1 MLYYKSH
8 DGNEDDFWIT
18 AIVGLFILSD
28 IFLFAALIL
37 ALSLVNNSQP
47 IKKDAESK
55 YTVISSDGNKYSNLT
70 KRFHNDSDF
79 TTEQGKRIVFIGNHT
94 TIEE

>member
-1 MLYYKSH
+1 MLYNKTR
-8 DGNEDDFWIT
+8 DGNEADFWILLIGGLLILS
-18 AIVGLFILSD
+18 AMLIVGLP
-28 IFLFAALIL
+28 
-37 ALSLVNNSQP
+37 LVYNSQP

-55 YTVISSDGNKYSNLT
+55 YTVISSNGRKYSNLT

>member
-8 DGNEDDFWIT
+8 DMNEADFWII
-18 AIVGLFILSD
+18 AIGGLLILFAMFIVGLP
-28 IFLFAALIL
+28 
-37 ALSLVNNSQP
+37 LVSNSQP
-47 IKKDAESK
+47 IKKDPESK
-55 YTVISSDGNKYSNLT
+55 YTVISSDGTKYSNLT

>member
-8 DGNEDDFWIT
+8 DGNDDDFWIILI
-18 AIVGLFILSD
+18 AGLFIL
-28 IFLFAALIL
+28 FAMLIL

-47 IKKDAESK
+47 TKKDPESK
-55 YTVISSDGNKYSNLT
+55 YTVISSDGTKYSNLT

>member
-8 DGNEDDFWIT
+8 DRNEADFWII
-18 AIVGLFILSD
+18 AIGGLLILFAMFIVGLPL
-28 IFLFAALIL
+28 LY
-37 ALSLVNNSQP
+37 NSQP
-47 IKKDAESK
+47 IKKDPESK
-55 YTVISSDGNKYSNLT
+55 YTVISSDGTKYSNLT